1 MELCHFHAWSDPG
14 IGDRPGCAAG
24 NFVYTWSS
32 RLVGGERSLCHKGM
46 HRPPVSE
53 GNVVRLQ
60 TADHMRVS
68 ADGRPSAT
76 GSGGLWLTRRLL
88 LAGGIACLSGLA
100 ACSDSGNPEPASG
113 KTAETA
119 SPSNDDAPPRRMRIA
134 LVMKTLTNPFFIAME
149 EGARKAAAERNVDL
163 IVRTAAEETSIEQQ
177 ISIVGEMIDLPVDAL
192 VIAPGDSVQLL
203 PILKTA
209 ADRGITLVN
218 IDNRLDPSFAS
229 RLGLGN
235 IPFISVDNERGA
247 YEAARYL
254 AGTVPTP
261 AKAAILEGIRTASN
275 AQARFDGARRAFA
288 EAPGVDLIAH
298 ESANWKIDEGYAV
311 TAQLMRDHPD
321 LALLYCANDMMAL
334 GAIRRLSEIRRT
346 DVSVGGFDAL
356 TEAITAMQEGRMRVT
371 VDQDAARQGYLGV
384 DHAVRMMAGE
394 TVPGETLVPA
404 RLVTTNDFP
413 NSAR

>member
-1 MELCHFHAWSDPG
+1 
-14 IGDRPGCAAG
+14 
-24 NFVYTWSS
+24 
-32 RLVGGERSLCHKGM
+32 M
-46 HRPPVSE
+46 HQPPVSE

-60 TADHMRVS
+60 TADHIQVP
-68 ADGRPSAT
+68 ADGCPSAA

-88 LAGGIACLSGLA
+88 LAGGLACLTGLA
-100 ACSDSGNPEPASG
+100 ACSDSGSPEPTSG
-113 KTAETA
+113 KTAETTA
-119 SPSNDDAPPRRMRIA
+119 PPAEDAPPRRARIA

-209 ADRGITLVN
+209 AERGITLVN
-218 IDNRLDPSFAS
+218 IDNRLDPNFAT

-254 AGTVPTP
+254 AGTVPAP
-261 AKAAILEGIRTASN
+261 AKAAILEGIRTAAN
-275 AQARFDGARRAFA
+275 AEARFEGARRAFS
-288 EAPGVDLIAH
+288 EAPGVDLVAH
-298 ESANWKIDEGYAV
+298 DSANWKIDEGYAV
-311 TAQLMRDHPD
+311 TTKLMRDHPD
-321 LALLYCANDMMAL
+321 LALIYCANDMMAL
-334 GAIRRLSEIRRT
+334 GAIRRLGEIGRT

-384 DHAVRMMAGE
+384 DYAVRMMAGE
-394 TVPGETLVPA
+394 AMPAETLVPA
-404 RLVTTNDFP
+404 RLITANDFP
-413 NSAR
+413 KSAQ

>member
-1 MELCHFHAWSDPG
+1 
-14 IGDRPGCAAG
+14 
-24 NFVYTWSS
+24 
-32 RLVGGERSLCHKGM
+32 M
-46 HRPPVSE
+46 HRQPVSE
-53 GNVVRLQ
+53 GDVVRLQ
-60 TADHMRVS
+60 TADHIRVS
-68 ADGRPSAT
+68 AESGPSVS
-76 GSGGLWLTRRLL
+76 GSDCAWLTRRIL
-88 LAGGIACLSGLA
+88 LAGGLACLTGLV
-100 ACSDSGNPEPASG
+100 ACSDTGGSDTAAGKADEKAAPPA
-113 KTAETA
+113 E
-119 SPSNDDAPPRRMRIA
+119 DAPPKRTRIA

-218 IDNRLDPSFAS
+218 IDNRLDPNFAT

-275 AQARFDGARRAFA
+275 AEARFEGARRAFA
-288 EAPGVDLIAH
+288 EAPGVDLVAH

-321 LALLYCANDMMAL
+321 LALIYCANDMMAL
-334 GAIRRLSEIRRT
+334 GAIRRLGEIGRA

-384 DHAVRMMAGE
+384 DYAVRVMAGE

-404 RLVTTNDFP
+404 RLITANDFP